1 MAEKRDYYEVL
12 GIGKN
17 ATDAEIKSAYRK
29 LAKKY
34 HPDLNPG
41 NKEAEEKFKE
51 VNEANDV
58 LSDPQKRQR
67 YDQFGFAGVDP
78 NYAAA
83 NGGGAGGFG
92 GGFGGV
98 DLGDIFGDIFGGGFG
113 GGFSGF
119 GGGSSTRTANAPRKG
134 HDIQASVILTFE
146 EAAHGCSKKITIN
159 RQDTCPDCG
168 GTGAAKGTSPET
180 CPDCGG
186 RGYVVTQQRTPFGVM
201 QSQQPCSHCGGRGT
215 IIRNPCKTCRGTG
228 KTAAR
233 KSLEINIPAGIDD
246 DQNIALRGQGDA
258 GSNGGPAGDVI
269 VHVTVKADPMFE
281 RDGYDV
287 TIHVPITFSQ
297 AVLGD
302 DVEVPTV
309 DGRIV
314 QHIPEGTQSG
324 TKFRLRG
331 QGIQYLNGRGRG
343 DQYVIVDVEIPKK
356 VTRAQREALKAFED
370 SMKED
375 NYEKRKGFFK
385 NLRDRFSYCNNMP
398 PPGNADGGVFVSV
411 NYSNITTSLCDFYID
426 DIIL

>member
-58 LSDPQKRQR
+58 LSDPEKRRR
-67 YDQFGFAGVDP
+67 YDQFGCAGVDP
-78 NYAAA
+78 SSAAA

-385 NLRDRFSYCNNMP
+385 NLRDRFS
-398 PPGNADGGVFVSV
+398 
-411 NYSNITTSLCDFYID
+411 
-426 DIIL
+426 

>member
-41 NKEAEEKFKE
+41 DKTAEEKFKE

-58 LSDPQKRQR
+58 LSDPEKRKR

-78 NYAAA
+78 NYGAGQ
-83 NGGGAGGFG
+83 GGYGGGFG
-92 GGFGGV
+92 GGFGGAGGV
-98 DLGDIFGDIFGGGFG
+98 DLGDIFGDLFGGGFG
-113 GGFSGF
+113 GF
-119 GGGSSTRTANAPRKG
+119 GGSSRANPNAPRKG

-146 EAAHGCSKKITIN
+146 EAAHGCTKKVTLN
-159 RQDTCPDCG
+159 RQQTCPDCNG
-168 GTGAAKGTSPET
+168 SGCEPGSSPET
-180 CPDCGG
+180 CTQCNG

-201 QSQQPCSHCGGRGT
+201 QSQQPCPHCGGRGT
-215 IIRNPCKTCRGTG
+215 IIKNPCKTCRGTG
-228 KTAAR
+228 KTSAR
-233 KSLEINIPAGIDD
+233 KTLEVRIPAGIDD

-258 GSNGGPAGDVI
+258 GTNGGPAGDVI
-269 VHVTVKADPMFE
+269 VHVTVKTDNVFE

-287 TIHVPITFSQ
+287 YVRVPITYSQ
-297 AVLGD
+297 AVLGAEI
-302 DVEVPTV
+302 EVPTV
-309 DGRIV
+309 DGKV
-314 QHIPEGTQSG
+314 AQKIPEGTQSG

-356 VTRAQREALKAFED
+356 LNRTQREALNAFED
-370 SMKED
+370 SLKDD

-385 NLRDRFSYCNNMP
+385 NLKDRF
-398 PPGNADGGVFVSV
+398 
-411 NYSNITTSLCDFYID
+411 TS
-426 DIIL
+426 

>member
-356 VTRAQREALKAFED
+356 VTRAQREALKAFEG

-385 NLRDRFSYCNNMP
+385 NLRDRFS
-398 PPGNADGGVFVSV
+398 
-411 NYSNITTSLCDFYID
+411 
-426 DIIL
+426 

>member
-1 MAEKRDYYEVL
+1 MAEKRDSYEVL

-41 NKEAEEKFKE
+41 NKEDEEKFKE

-385 NLRDRFSYCNNMP
+385 NLRDRFS
-398 PPGNADGGVFVSV
+398 
-411 NYSNITTSLCDFYID
+411 
-426 DIIL
+426 

>member
-246 DQNIALRGQGDA
+246 DQKIALRGQGDA

-385 NLRDRFSYCNNMP
+385 NLRDRFS
-398 PPGNADGGVFVSV
+398 
-411 NYSNITTSLCDFYID
+411 
-426 DIIL
+426 

>member
-34 HPDLNPG
+34 PPDLNPG

-385 NLRDRFSYCNNMP
+385 NLRDRFS
-398 PPGNADGGVFVSV
+398 
-411 NYSNITTSLCDFYID
+411 
-426 DIIL
+426 

>member
-41 NKEAEEKFKE
+41 DKEAEEKFKE

-92 GGFGGV
+92 GGFGGM

-385 NLRDRFSYCNNMP
+385 NLRDRFS
-398 PPGNADGGVFVSV
+398 
-411 NYSNITTSLCDFYID
+411 
-426 DIIL
+426 

>member
-34 HPDLNPG
+34 HHDLNPG

-385 NLRDRFSYCNNMP
+385 NLRDRFS
-398 PPGNADGGVFVSV
+398 
-411 NYSNITTSLCDFYID
+411 
-426 DIIL
+426 

>member
-41 NKEAEEKFKE
+41 DKEAEEKFKE

-146 EAAHGCSKKITIN
+146 EATHGCSKKITIN

-385 NLRDRFSYCNNMP
+385 NLRDRFS
-398 PPGNADGGVFVSV
+398 
-411 NYSNITTSLCDFYID
+411 
-426 DIIL
+426 

>member
-119 GGGSSTRTANAPRKG
+119 GGGSSTRTANVPRKG

-159 RQDTCPDCG
+159 RQDTCPACG
-168 GTGAAKGTSPET
+168 GTGAAKGTSPEP

-314 QHIPEGTQSG
+314 QHIPEGTQRG

-385 NLRDRFSYCNNMP
+385 NLRDRFS
-398 PPGNADGGVFVSV
+398 
-411 NYSNITTSLCDFYID
+411 
-426 DIIL
+426 

>member
-1 MAEKRDYYEVL
+1 ML

-29 LAKKY
+29 LAKKH

-119 GGGSSTRTANAPRKG
+119 GGGSSTRTANVPRKG

-385 NLRDRFSYCNNMP
+385 NLRDRFS
-398 PPGNADGGVFVSV
+398 
-411 NYSNITTSLCDFYID
+411 
-426 DIIL
+426 

>member
-134 HDIQASVILTFE
+134 HDIQASVVLTFE

-228 KTAAR
+228 KTSAR
-233 KSLEINIPAGIDD
+233 KTLEVKIPAGIDD

-385 NLRDRFSYCNNMP
+385 NLRDRFS
-398 PPGNADGGVFVSV
+398 
-411 NYSNITTSLCDFYID
+411 
-426 DIIL
+426 

>member
-159 RQDTCPDCG
+159 RQDTCPECG

-385 NLRDRFSYCNNMP
+385 NLRDRFS
-398 PPGNADGGVFVSV
+398 
-411 NYSNITTSLCDFYID
+411 
-426 DIIL
+426 

>member
-168 GTGAAKGTSPET
+168 GSGAQKGSTTQT

-186 RGYVVTQQRTPFGVM
+186 RGQVNVQQRTPFGVI
-201 QSQQPCSHCGGRGT
+201 STTKTCTRCGGKGK
-215 IIRNPCKTCRGTG
+215 IVEKPCQKCRGG
-228 KTAAR
+228 GRVSKR
-233 KSLEINIPAGIDD
+233 RELEVNIPAGIDD
-246 DQNIALRGQGDA
+246 RQVISVRGEGSM
-258 GSNGGPAGDVI
+258 GSNGGPSGDL
-269 VHVTVKADPMFE
+269 HVSVFVRPHPFFE
-281 RDGYDV
+281 REGYNIWYDCKV
-287 TIHVPITFSQ
+287 NFVQ
-297 AVLGD
+297 AALGD
-302 DVEVPTV
+302 SIMVPTI
-309 DGRIV
+309 DGKV
-314 QHIPEGTQSG
+314 KFDLPAGTQPG
-324 TKFRLRG
+324 TVMSLKG
-331 QGIQYLNGRGRG
+331 KGIQYLNSRGRG
-343 DQYVIVDVEIPKK
+343 DQYIRIIVEVPKDL
-356 VTRAQREALKAFED
+356 TAPQREALKNFKD
-370 SMKED
+370 TMGYSD
-375 NYEKRKGFFK
+375 VTPDEKRGFFGK
-385 NLRDRFSYCNNMP
+385 KKK
-398 PPGNADGGVFVSV
+398 
-411 NYSNITTSLCDFYID
+411 
-426 DIIL
+426 

>member
-1 MAEKRDYYEVL
+1 MAENKRDYYEVL
-12 GIGKN
+12 GVSKG
-17 ATDAEIKSAYRK
+17 ASEEEIKKAYKK
-29 LAKKY
+29 LARKY
-34 HPDLNPG
+34 HPDMNPG
-41 NKEAEEKFKE
+41 DKEAEEKFKE
-51 VNEANDV
+51 VNEANEV
-58 LSDPQKRQR
+58 LSDPEKKAR

-343 DQYVIVDVEIPKK
+343 DMYVKCEVEIPKK
-356 VTRAQREALKAFED
+356 LNKTQREALKKFEGTL
-370 SMKED
+370 KEE

-385 NLRDRFSYCNNMP
+385 KLKDMF
-398 PPGNADGGVFVSV
+398 NA
-411 NYSNITTSLCDFYID
+411 
-426 DIIL
+426 

>member
-41 NKEAEEKFKE
+41 DKEAEEKFKE
-51 VNEANDV
+51 VNDATDV
-58 LSDPQKRQR
+58 LSAPQKRQR

-119 GGGSSTRTANAPRKG
+119 GGGSSTRTANVPRKG

-302 DVEVPTV
+302 DVAVPTV

-331 QGIQYLNGRGRG
+331 QGIQYLTGRGRG

-385 NLRDRFSYCNNMP
+385 NLRDRFS
-398 PPGNADGGVFVSV
+398 
-411 NYSNITTSLCDFYID
+411 
-426 DIIL
+426 

>member
-269 VHVTVKADPMFE
+269 VHVTVKADLMFE

-385 NLRDRFSYCNNMP
+385 NLRDRFS
-398 PPGNADGGVFVSV
+398 
-411 NYSNITTSLCDFYID
+411 
-426 DIIL
+426 

>member
-119 GGGSSTRTANAPRKG
+119 GGGSSPPTANAPRKG

-258 GSNGGPAGDVI
+258 GFNGGPAGDVI

-385 NLRDRFSYCNNMP
+385 NLRDRFS
-398 PPGNADGGVFVSV
+398 
-411 NYSNITTSLCDFYID
+411 
-426 DIIL
+426 

>member
-302 DVEVPTV
+302 DVAVPTV

-385 NLRDRFSYCNNMP
+385 NLRDRFS
-398 PPGNADGGVFVSV
+398 
-411 NYSNITTSLCDFYID
+411 
-426 DIIL
+426 

>member
-1 MAEKRDYYEVL
+1 MADKRDYYEVL
-12 GIGKN
+12 GVGKN
-17 ATDAEIKSAYRK
+17 ASDAEIKSAYRK

-41 NKEAEEKFKE
+41 DKTAEEKFKE

-58 LSDPQKRQR
+58 LSDPEKRKR

-78 NYAAA
+78 NYAAE
-83 NGGGAGGFG
+83 NGGGFG
-92 GGFGGV
+92 GAGFGGV
-98 DLGDIFGDIFGGGFG
+98 DLGDIFGDLFGGGFG
-113 GGFSGF
+113 GFGGF
-119 GGGSSTRTANAPRKG
+119 GGGGARTRANAPRKG
-134 HDIQASVILTFE
+134 HDIQASVVLTFE
-146 EAAHGCSKKITIN
+146 EAAHGCGKKVTIN
-159 RQDTCPDCG
+159 RQETCPDCQG
-168 GTGAAKGTSPET
+168 SGAAKGTSPET
-180 CPDCGG
+180 CPHCGG

-201 QSQQPCSHCGGRGT
+201 QSQQPCPHCGGRGT
-215 IIRNPCKTCRGTG
+215 VIKEPCKTCRGTG
-228 KTAAR
+228 MTGAR
-233 KSLEINIPAGIDD
+233 KTLEVRIPAGIDD

-269 VHVTVKADPMFE
+269 VHVTVRPDPIFQ

-287 TIHVPITFSQ
+287 TVRVPITFSQ

-309 DGRIV
+309 DGRVV

-324 TKFRLRG
+324 TRFRLRG

-356 VTRAQREALKAFED
+356 LTRAQREALKAFDD
-370 SMKED
+370 SLREE

-385 NLRDRFSYCNNMP
+385 NLRDRFA
-398 PPGNADGGVFVSV
+398 GN
-411 NYSNITTSLCDFYID
+411 
-426 DIIL
+426 

>member
-41 NKEAEEKFKE
+41 DKTAEEKFKE

-58 LSDPQKRQR
+58 LSDPEKRKR

-78 NYAAA
+78 NYGAGQ
-83 NGGGAGGFG
+83 GGYGGGFG
-92 GGFGGV
+92 GGFGGAGGV
-98 DLGDIFGDIFGGGFG
+98 DLGDIFGDLFGGGFG
-113 GGFSGF
+113 GF
-119 GGGSSTRTANAPRKG
+119 GGSSRANPNAPRKG

-146 EAAHGCSKKITIN
+146 EAAHGCTKKVTLH
-159 RQDTCPDCG
+159 RQQTCPDCNG
-168 GTGAAKGTSPET
+168 SGCEPGSSPET
-180 CPDCGG
+180 CTQCNG

-201 QSQQPCSHCGGRGT
+201 QSQQPCPHCGGRGT
-215 IIRNPCKTCRGTG
+215 IIKNPCKTCRGTG
-228 KTAAR
+228 KTSAR
-233 KSLEINIPAGIDD
+233 KTLEVKIPAGIDD

-258 GSNGGPAGDVI
+258 GTNGGPAGDVI
-269 VHVTVKADPMFE
+269 VHVTVKTDNVFE

-287 TIHVPITFSQ
+287 YVRVPITYSQ
-297 AVLGD
+297 AVLGAEI
-302 DVEVPTV
+302 EVPTV
-309 DGRIV
+309 DGKV
-314 QHIPEGTQSG
+314 AQKIPEGTQSG

-356 VTRAQREALKAFED
+356 LNRTQREALNAFED
-370 SMKED
+370 SLKDD

-385 NLRDRFSYCNNMP
+385 NLKDRF
-398 PPGNADGGVFVSV
+398 
-411 NYSNITTSLCDFYID
+411 TS
-426 DIIL
+426 

>member
-233 KSLEINIPAGIDD
+233 KSLEINIPAGIAD

-258 GSNGGPAGDVI
+258 GANGGPAGDVI

-385 NLRDRFSYCNNMP
+385 NLRDRFS
-398 PPGNADGGVFVSV
+398 
-411 NYSNITTSLCDFYID
+411 
-426 DIIL
+426 